1 MYTNLRPVNK
11 LVIQAVLIVFA
22 VIWLYPLVESVIQ
35 SLQINGFDNYLAVIQ
50 HPKVDYF
57 RVVFNSLFVAFCSML
72 IVSVLASLAA
82 YAFAKMQFR
91 FKNVLFYSLVA
102 CLAIPATAV
111 MSPLFFTMKSL
122 HLMNTYW
129 SLILPLAAFNAPF
142 MLLILKN
149 YFEGIPNA
157 ILEAGMIDGS
167 SSIRLYRQ
175 IMLPLGLPAIIN
187 VMVLTFIY
195 SWNDYI
201 IPLLFVRKES
211 MYTVTLA
218 TQFFTGTT
226 GQTPEM
232 VAQLYAALI
241 LMTIPSIIIYLFGQR
256 YMQAGLTAGAVK
268 S

>member
-1 MYTNLRPVNK
+1 MFANLRITNK
-11 LVIQAVLIVFA
+11 IIIQAVLAIFA
-22 VIWLYPLVESVIQ
+22 ALWLYPLVEALVQ
-35 SLQINGFDNYLAVIQ
+35 SFKVGGFHNYWAVLH
-50 HPKVDYF
+50 HPKVNYF
-57 RVVFNSLFVAFCSML
+57 LVVLNSLFVSFCTMM
-72 IVSVLASLAA
+72 IVGLFATLGA
-82 YAFAKMQFR
+82 YAFSKMQFPL
-91 FKNVLFYSLVA
+91 KNVLFYSLVA

-149 YFEGIPNA
+149 YFDGIPNA

-167 SSIRLYRQ
+167 SSLRMYRQ
-175 IMLPLGLPAIIN
+175 ILIPLGMPAIIN
-187 VMVLTFIY
+187 IMVLTFIY

-201 IPLLFVRKES
+201 TPLLFVRKES

-218 TQFFTGTT
+218 TQYFTGTT
-226 GQTPEM
+226 SQTPEM

-241 LMTIPSIIIYLFGQR
+241 LMTIPSIIIYVFGQR
-256 YMQAGLTAGAVK
+256 YMQSGLTEGAVK